1 MKAIEQNQPER
12 RVTPL
17 TVLDA
22 PIGRGMLGKWG
33 NSLGVRIP
41 SEVLKVAGVAEGT
54 ELEFYISTDGS
65 IVLRPQRKSEISEQE
80 RLRALYLSLTAQVTP
95 ETEGHDEDW
104 EPVGDEIIE

>member
-1 MKAIEQNQPER
+1 MEPQKDQPGR
-12 RVTPL
+12 RVTQM

-22 PIGRGMLGKWG
+22 PVGRGTLGKWG
-33 NSLGVRIP
+33 NSVGLRIP

-54 ELEFYISTDGS
+54 DLEFYISTDGS
-65 IVLRPQRKSEISEQE
+65 IVLRPKRESEISEQE

-95 ETEGHDEDW
+95 EMDGHDEDW